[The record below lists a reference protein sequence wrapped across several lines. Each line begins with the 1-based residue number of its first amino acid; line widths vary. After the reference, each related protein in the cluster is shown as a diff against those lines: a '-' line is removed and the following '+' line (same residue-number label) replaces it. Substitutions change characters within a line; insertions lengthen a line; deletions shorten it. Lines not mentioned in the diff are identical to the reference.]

1 MTQPNFSLNRIM
13 QPDLSLSDFI
23 QFAADCSASGVEVRN
38 DLTVPSLLGGESS
51 DSIQKKSGE
60 CGIEIVTVNAL
71 QRFNDPNL
79 FEEKIPELT
88 AMMEA
93 AMSVGC
99 RRIVLCPVN
108 DPEDKRTADKQQRDL
123 VSALNRYAELFEK
136 YEMIGLVEPLGFD
149 ICSVRYK
156 KQAVDAISETQL
168 SRFYQIVHDTFHHYL
183 SGEKESFPRETGL
196 VHASG
201 VSAGKMISD
210 ITDDDRV
217 MVDENDIMDNK
228 GQIAGLYG
236 GGYEGLFSFEPFSPM
251 IQKLSNDKMKAQIY
265 QSMEYLFR

>member
-1 MTQPNFSLNRIM
+1 MTQPNFSLNRIIH
-13 QPDLSLSDFI
+13 PDQSLSDFI
-23 QFAADCSASGVEVRN
+23 QFAADCSASGVEIRN
-38 DLTVPSLLGGESS
+38 DLADSSLLGGESP
-51 DSIQKKSGE
+51 DSIREKSSE

-79 FEEKIPELT
+79 FEKKIPELT
-88 AMMEA
+88 ALMEA

-108 DPEDKRTADKQQRDL
+108 DPEDKRTADMQQRDL
-123 VSALNRYAELFEK
+123 VSALNRYSELFEK

-156 KQAVDAISETQL
+156 RQAVDAISETQL
-168 SRFYQIVHDTFHHYL
+168 SRFYQVVHDTFHHYL

-201 VSAGKMISD
+201 VHAGKMICD

-217 MVDENDIMDNK
+217 LVDDNDIMDNK
-228 GQIAGLYG
+228 GQIAGLYESG
-236 GGYEGLFSFEPFSPM
+236 FNGLFSFEPFSPK
-251 IQKLSNDKMKAQIY
+251 IQKLSNEEMKVQVA
-265 QSMEYLFR
+265 QSMDFLFS